1 MQACLVQFARTC
13 PSRSERSFE
22 PVGERPLLLRPDT
35 RFDLLADPVGS
46 LPLLLSKSYPS
57 LLHGVINLF
66 CRKNDEKLIEFA
78 KLNEAVRI
86 FSFRTEK
93 VREEEYFY
101 SSKKAEITIRENS

>member
-1 MQACLVQFARTC
+1 MNRSGSVLSSFDRIRVSTS
-13 PSRSERSFE
+13 SRIPWDSSQ
-22 PVGERPLLLRPDT
+22 
-35 RFDLLADPVGS
+35 

-93 VREEEYFY
+93 IREEEYFY
-101 SSKKAEITIRENS
+101 SSKKAEVTVRENS